1 MVDGSSVSIGQ
12 NATVNRPGSL
22 SANSTYARPVSRS
35 RARARCAGSV
45 SRTPSSRRCIAC
57 SSWADAS
64 EAISASSSSRSAKCR
79 YAALCDTPVRR
90 ATSRSTTPSGPL
102 ARASSAPASTS
113 AARRL
118 PWWYGFVGGHGT
130 IIAIDVDTGYINVD
144 TVYMRSKL
152 PVLLTV
158 CAAVLA
164 INLDTTI
171 VNVALPSISTDLE
184 AGTRSLQWIV
194 DGYNLAFAALVL
206 AAGSLS
212 DRFGRRPA
220 LILGLV
226 AFAGASMVGAL
237 VDSSGALIAARVA
250 MGMSAAVIFPT
261 TLSIISNTF
270 RERRE
275 RAAALGVWGA
285 VVGIGV
291 AAGPVVGGLLLEHFA
306 WGSVFWALVPLAL
319 VTAAAAYVLVP
330 ESRDPAVPPL
340 DMPGLVLSIAML
352 SALVYTIIE
361 APAHGWASA
370 HTIGGFA
377 LSALL
382 LLVFVSVERRTTH
395 PMLDLN
401 LFRDRRFSAASG
413 AVTVTFFALFGF
425 IFLITQY
432 FQFVRGYGTLSTG
445 ARILPVAL
453 SIAVA
458 SVVGAL
464 LAPRIGTKVVVT
476 SGLVLFGTSFVW
488 ISTVAVDAS
497 YATTIVPQMVMMGL
511 GMGFISTPATESILQ
526 VLPPSRAGVGSAVN
540 DATREL
546 GGTLGVAVVGSVF
559 SSVYAAHL
567 ADGAWSRLPGGAL
580 ARGAGLGRRSNLDG
594 GRSAG
599 SSARRCRTRS

>member
-1 MVDGSSVSIGQ
+1 
-12 NATVNRPGSL
+12 
-22 SANSTYARPVSRS
+22 
-35 RARARCAGSV
+35 
-45 SRTPSSRRCIAC
+45 
-57 SSWADAS
+57 
-64 EAISASSSSRSAKCR
+64 
-79 YAALCDTPVRR
+79 
-90 ATSRSTTPSGPL
+90 
-102 ARASSAPASTS
+102 
-113 AARRL
+113 
-118 PWWYGFVGGHGT
+118 
-130 IIAIDVDTGYINVD
+130 
-144 TVYMRSKL
+144 MRSKL

-171 VNVALPSISTDLE
+171 VNVALPSISTDLD

-212 DRFGRRPA
+212 DRYGRRPA

-226 AFAGASMVGAL
+226 GFAGASMVGAV

-250 MGMSAAVIFPT
+250 MGTAAAVIFPT

-275 RAAALGVWGA
+275 RAAALGIWGA

-291 AAGPVVGGLLLEHFA
+291 AAGPVTGGLLLEHFA

-330 ESRDPAVPPL
+330 ESRDPARAAARPARPRAVGR
-340 DMPGLVLSIAML
+340 DAQRAGLHDHRGARARLGLRAHRRRL
-352 SALVYTIIE
+352 RCSA
-361 APAHGWASA
+361 P
-370 HTIGGFA
+370 
-377 LSALL
+377 LL
-382 LLVFVSVERRTTH
+382 LLVFVAVERRAAH
-395 PMLDLN
+395 PMLDLS

-432 FQFVRGYGTLSTG
+432 FQFVRGYGALSTG

-458 SVVGAL
+458 SVVGAM

-476 SGLVLFGTSFVW
+476 TGLLLFGTSFLW

-497 YATTIVPQMVMMGL
+497 YPTVIVPQMVLMGL
-511 GMGFISTPATESILQ
+511 GMGFISTPATESILL
-526 VLPPSRAGVGSAVN
+526 VLPPARAGVGSAVN

-567 ADGAWSRLPGGAL
+567 ADGVWSRTSPEVLEQAKDSVGAATAVAAGQPAARQALQDAFMTGLHTSSFIVGLLCLVGAAIGAVALPG
-580 ARGAGLGRRSNLDG
+580 RGTHAPVEEP
-594 GRSAG
+594 AVPEPV
-599 SSARRCRTRS
+599 AA

>member
-1 MVDGSSVSIGQ
+1 
-12 NATVNRPGSL
+12 
-22 SANSTYARPVSRS
+22 
-35 RARARCAGSV
+35 
-45 SRTPSSRRCIAC
+45 
-57 SSWADAS
+57 
-64 EAISASSSSRSAKCR
+64 
-79 YAALCDTPVRR
+79 
-90 ATSRSTTPSGPL
+90 
-102 ARASSAPASTS
+102 
-113 AARRL
+113 
-118 PWWYGFVGGHGT
+118 
-130 IIAIDVDTGYINVD
+130 
-144 TVYMRSKL
+144 MRSKL

-171 VNVALPSISTDLE
+171 VNVALPSISTDLD

-212 DRFGRRPA
+212 DRYGRRPA
-220 LILGLV
+220 LILGLLG
-226 AFAGASMVGAL
+226 FAAASTVGAV
-237 VDSSGALIAARVA
+237 VDSAGALIAARVA
-250 MGMSAAVIFPT
+250 MGTAAAVIFPT

-291 AAGPVVGGLLLEHFA
+291 AAGPVTGGLLLEHFA

-319 VTAAAAYVLVP
+319 LTAGAAYVLVP
-330 ESRDPAVPPL
+330 ESRDPAVPRL
-340 DMPGLVLSIAML
+340 DLPGLALSVAML
-352 SALVYTIIE
+352 SAVVYTSIE
-361 APAHGWASA
+361 APELGWSSA
-370 HTIGGFA
+370 RTLGGFG
-377 LSALL
+377 LSAALL
-382 LLVFVSVERRTTH
+382 LAFVAVERRAAH
-395 PMLDLN
+395 PMLDLS

-432 FQFVRGYGTLSTG
+432 FQFVRGYGALSTG

-458 SVVGAL
+458 SVLGAL
-464 LAPRIGTKVVVT
+464 LAPRIGTKVVVST
-476 SGLVLFGTSFVW
+476 GLLLFATSFLW

-497 YATTIVPQMVMMGL
+497 YATVIVPQMVLMGL
-511 GMGFISTPATESILQ
+511 GMGLISTPATESILL
-526 VLPPSRAGVGSAVN
+526 VLPPARAGVGSAVN

-559 SSVYAAHL
+559 SSVYAAAL
-567 ADGAWSRLPGGAL
+567 ADGAWSGTSAQVLERAKDSVGAATSIAAGQPQLAQAFQDAFMSGLHTASLMVGLLCLVGAAIGVVALPG
-580 ARGAGLGRRSNLDG
+580 RGTHLPDDAPAVLEPV
-594 GRSAG
+594 AVP
-599 SSARRCRTRS
+599 A

>member
-1 MVDGSSVSIGQ
+1 
-12 NATVNRPGSL
+12 
-22 SANSTYARPVSRS
+22 
-35 RARARCAGSV
+35 
-45 SRTPSSRRCIAC
+45 
-57 SSWADAS
+57 
-64 EAISASSSSRSAKCR
+64 
-79 YAALCDTPVRR
+79 
-90 ATSRSTTPSGPL
+90 
-102 ARASSAPASTS
+102 
-113 AARRL
+113 
-118 PWWYGFVGGHGT
+118 
-130 IIAIDVDTGYINVD
+130 
-144 TVYMRSKL
+144 MRSKL

-171 VNVALPSISTDLE
+171 VNVALPSISTDLD

-212 DRFGRRPA
+212 DRYGRRPA
-220 LILGLV
+220 LILGLLG
-226 AFAGASMVGAL
+226 FAAASMVGAV

-250 MGMSAAVIFPT
+250 MGTAAAVIFPT
-261 TLSIISNTF
+261 TLSIITNTF

-291 AAGPVVGGLLLEHFA
+291 AAGPVTGGLLLEHFA
-306 WGSVFWALVPLAL
+306 WGSVFWALVPPAL
-319 VTAAAAYVLVP
+319 LTAAAAYVLVP

-340 DMPGLVLSIAML
+340 DLRGLGLSVAML

-361 APAHGWASA
+361 APEHGWASA
-370 HTIGGFA
+370 RTTTGFA

-382 LLVFVSVERRTTH
+382 LLVFVAVERRAAH
-395 PMLDLN
+395 PMLDLS

-432 FQFVRGYGTLSTG
+432 FQFVRGYGALSTG

-453 SIAVA
+453 SIAAA

-476 SGLVLFGTSFVW
+476 SGLLLFGTSFLW

-497 YATTIVPQMVMMGL
+497 YATVIVPQMVLMGL
-511 GMGFISTPATESILQ
+511 GMGFISTPATESILL
-526 VLPPSRAGVGSAVN
+526 VLPPARAGVGSAVN

-559 SSVYAAHL
+559 SSVYAGHL
-567 ADGAWSRLPGGAL
+567 ADGVWSQTAPGVLEQAKDSVGAATAVAAGQPQLAQSLQDAFMTGLHTSSLVVGLLCVAAAAIGAVALPG
-580 ARGAGLGRRSNLDG
+580 RGASTSQG
-594 GRSAG
+594 GSCVWECAPALPQPHDPRQGVQEGSRPISPSSWVWASAESG
-599 SSARRCRTRS
+599 TGTRSPYCPDDANMSASGSISANIAAHASASSRSSRPAPRARSQVCMKTSEV